1 MVELEKVS
9 WDSVK
14 HEKLSDTISRQ
25 MVFGEKAMVAK
36 IFLKKGAVVPAH
48 RHESEQLTWIIS
60 GALEFTIGGSK
71 LTVGAN
77 EVLKIPSMVE
87 HAAVALE
94 DTYDVDIFCPIRQD
108 WIKGDDS
115 YLRK

>member
-1 MVELEKVS
+1 MAKVEKVK

-14 HEKLSDTISRQ
+14 KEKMSDAISRQ
-25 MVFGEKAMVAK
+25 MIYGEKAMVAK

-48 RHESEQLTWIIS
+48 RHESEQLTWIMS
-60 GALEFTIGGSK
+60 GALE
-71 LTVGAN
+71 LTVAGEKIVLKEN
-77 EVLKIPSMVE
+77 ELLKIPSMVE

-94 DTYDVDIFCPIRQD
+94 DTYDVDIFSPIRSD
-108 WIKGDDS
+108 WISGNDA